1 MAELPS
7 PPVTQVASLSRLRR
21 VVAGRGQVVVAAIWI
36 RELLLLDV
44 AVAANSLWLLR
55 VVAVLLLA
63 VLPGQLLLRA
73 LRVPAASVARYVA
86 YLPCASI
93 AILIATGLVV
103 DLVGPLLGVHE
114 PLRRWPLLIGLNLV
128 IVALAHLGRRAAP
141 SCELKISGLIGHVHW
156 FWPLLLPL
164 TSVVAA
170 GRLDN
175 GDGNVLAFVVLI
187 GVAVIIPVCTV
198 LGNRLHRS
206 QTSLILYGSGLA
218 LMLLTSM
225 RSSYVIGFDIN
236 SEYFDFHQTV
246 VNGFWHLGHL
256 SAYEAMLSLTVFPAS
271 LHAFVSGQDVWV
283 FKLGYPALFAFF
295 PVAVFEL
302 GTRFL
307 SRRAAVVAS
316 AIVIVQAYF
325 FQQQPEIAR
334 QELALLIFA
343 GIMGALL
350 DSSLG
355 KWPQLG
361 LVSALGMTLV
371 VCHYSTTYI
380 TIFLCLSACLLA
392 VTLARRTNAR
402 PPVLPWLIAAL
413 VMSVSALIWYVPAT
427 YSGSNVSDVAQSL
440 RQSGIQL
447 LPGRLKGENVIS
459 AYFSGPREPPISPR
473 QYETSVANYYSEHL
487 RFLVPL
493 AVAKNPAYNLQAGT
507 APDLPDHAPLVASG
521 LADAEFLVQQLIN
534 ALAVICSLIFALR
547 RKGSALTCIIGCVGI
562 ASLFV
567 LAASR
572 LSGTLAADYNSS
584 RLFLQCLFI
593 LALLEA
599 ALFELVLTRL
609 KARSWL
615 ELAVF
620 GSFSLLLLVAFVGN
634 SDLAAPLTGGNP
646 PLILYSK
653 GEDYSAF
660 YPNAQEQ
667 TTAQWLATAVPT
679 QRVIYADYFAQL
691 RLDQFT
697 NLRTAVFND
706 VTPRT
711 IDWHAWVFA
720 STANTVEHRMWEE
733 TNSGL
738 LDLVFPSRFLDQYFN
753 IVCSTG
759 STEVFHR

>member
-1 MAELPS
+1 
-7 PPVTQVASLSRLRR
+7 
-21 VVAGRGQVVVAAIWI
+21 VVPTAWI
-36 RELLLLDV
+36 VELLLLDV
-44 AVAANSLWLLR
+44 AVAENSLWLLR

-63 VLPGQLLLRA
+63 VLPGQLLLRG
-73 LRVPAASVARYVA
+73 LRVPAESVARYVA

-93 AILIATGLVV
+93 AVLIATGLVV
-103 DLVGPLLGVHE
+103 DLVGPLLSVHE

-128 IVALAHLGRRAAP
+128 IAALARFGHRAPP
-141 SCELKISGLIGHVHW
+141 SCELKISELIGHVHW

-175 GDGNVLAFVVLI
+175 GDGNLLAFVVLI
-187 GVAVIIPVCTV
+187 AVAVMIPTCTV
-198 LGNRLHRS
+198 LANGWHRS
-206 QTSLILYGSGLA
+206 QTNLILYGSGLA

-225 RSSYVIGFDIN
+225 RSAYVIGFDIN

-256 SAYEAMLSLTVFPAS
+256 NPYEAMLSLTVLPAS
-271 LHAFVSGQDVWV
+271 LHALVGGQDVWI

-307 SRRAAVVAS
+307 SRRAAFVAG

-343 GIMGALL
+343 GSIGALL

-355 KWPQLG
+355 RRPQLK
-361 LVSALGMTLV
+361 LVSILGMTLV

-380 TIFLCLSACLLA
+380 TIFLCFSACFLA
-392 VTLARRTNAR
+392 VTVARRKNS
-402 PPVLPWLIAAL
+402 PLPVLPWLVAAL
-413 VMSVSALIWYVPAT
+413 VMSVSALIWYVPVT

-459 AYFSGPREPPISPR
+459 AYFNGLREPPVSPS
-473 QYETSVANYYSEHL
+473 QYETSVASYYAEHL

-493 AVAKNPAYNLQAGT
+493 AVAKNPAYNLQAAT
-507 APDLPDHAPLVASG
+507 PSSLPDHAPLVSSG
-521 LADAEFLVQQLIN
+521 LADAELLVQQLIN
-534 ALAVICSLIFALR
+534 LLAVICSLMFALR
-547 RKGSALTCIIGCVGI
+547 RKGNFLTRMIGCVGI

-599 ALFELVLTRL
+599 ALFEMVVTRL
-609 KARSWL
+609 RSRSSL
-615 ELAVF
+615 GFAVF

-634 SDLAAPLTGGNP
+634 SDLAAPVTGGNP
-646 PLILYSK
+646 PLILYNN
-653 GEDYSAF
+653 GEDYAGF
-660 YPNAQEQ
+660 YPDAQEQ
-667 TTAQWLATAVPT
+667 ATARWLAAVVPP
-679 QRVIYADYFAQL
+679 QRVIYADFFTQL

-697 NLRTAVFND
+697 SLRTAVFND

-711 IDWHAWVFA
+711 IDQHAWVFA
-720 STANTVEHRMWEE
+720 STTNVVDHRTWGE
-733 TNSGL
+733 TRSGL
-738 LDLVFPSRFLDQYFN
+738 LDIMFPARFLDQYFN
-753 IVCSTG
+753 IVYSTG
-759 STEVFHR
+759 TTEIFHR